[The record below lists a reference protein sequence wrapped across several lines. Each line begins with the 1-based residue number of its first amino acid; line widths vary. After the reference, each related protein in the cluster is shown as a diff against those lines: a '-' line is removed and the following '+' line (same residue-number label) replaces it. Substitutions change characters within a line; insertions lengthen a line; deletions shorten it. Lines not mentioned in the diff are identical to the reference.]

1 MSSAPKLL
9 TPTDYWDLEKDSEVK
24 HEFYQ
29 GEVFAMT
36 GGSPQHALIAANF
49 IGIARNALESGPC
62 VVYTGDLR
70 IKVKTTGLHTY
81 PDASIICGDLVLD
94 ETVPH
99 TALNPTVIVEVLS
112 DSTEKYDRGTKS
124 TNYRKIESLQEL
136 LLVSQDQPLVERY
149 ARTESGWLLTEAA
162 GLDST
167 LELDSVEASLP
178 LSELYRSVNF
188 EASDS

>member
-1 MSSAPKLL
+1 MSRAPKLL
-9 TPTDYWDLEKDSEVK
+9 TPADYWELEKDSEVK
-24 HEFYQ
+24 HQLYQ
-29 GEVFAMT
+29 GEIFAMT

-49 IGIARNALESGPC
+49 IGIARVAIGNGPC

-70 IKVKTTGLHTY
+70 IKVEETGLHTY
-81 PDASIICGDLVLD
+81 PDASIFCDDLELD

-112 DSTEKYDRGTKS
+112 DSTERYDRGAKS

-136 LLVSQDQPLVERY
+136 LLISQNEALVERY
-149 ARTESGWLLTEAA
+149 TRTESGWLLTEAA

-167 LELDSVEASLP
+167 IDLTSVEVSLP
-178 LSELYRSVNF
+178 LAELYQSVDF
-188 EASDS
+188 EASKE